1 MTKPELNPNDAIYV
15 SKKNFQRKQNV
26 VNGLSNNLSNIVDGR
41 PGPITTLVLYLAD
54 TFISLCLRFFYN
66 IIKICTF
73 SFDWVN
79 NMLFGNFKGILP
91 TSTTTK
97 GKVISL
103 KFFRYIMTVL
113 IPPFGILLNK
123 GLYGWFS
130 ALVCIIITYVNY
142 LAGIVYAFV
151 VTSRNRYADQYE
163 NLQLKKAMDTNAE
176 VESDKPVDTSAFV
189 GTVGFITL
197 FGLVIYGTL
206 LVF

>member
-123 GLYGWFS
+123 GLLKICRPAAAIS
-130 ALVCIIITYVNY
+130 LVC
-142 LAGIVYAFV
+142 LAV
-151 VTSRNRYADQYE
+151 
-163 NLQLKKAMDTNAE
+163 LKKSPPLNLAMAPHLLSANLLRIFRLKQ
-176 VESDKPVDTSAFV
+176 KPGMVTASLTIFQ
-189 GTVGFITL
+189 
-197 FGLVIYGTL
+197 
-206 LVF
+206 